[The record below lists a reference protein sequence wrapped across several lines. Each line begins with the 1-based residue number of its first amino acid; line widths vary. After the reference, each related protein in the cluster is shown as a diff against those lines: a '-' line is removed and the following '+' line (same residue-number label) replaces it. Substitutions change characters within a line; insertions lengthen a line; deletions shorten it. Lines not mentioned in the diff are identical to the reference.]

1 TDQMTE
7 YFPAVMESEEKAST
21 SVLIAADDG
30 LEAHSERI
38 DELVDALR
46 GLPEVENAEDIVNP
60 VEIGAMAEEIAEGPE
75 IDPEADPEAPA
86 EAEDVMAAA
95 PQRRGADG
103 RVGMIQVA
111 QDIER
116 IAVTADDKAQL
127 IDIMDQYRG
136 DGLQVEA
143 TGGLMQAMD
152 MGGAAEL
159 IGFAVAF
166 VVMIVAFGALVAS
179 FIPLITGLLGVGLT
193 IMLFTLSAGFFD
205 INDVATPIISMIG
218 IALSIDY
225 ALFIVSRYRAER
237 HRGGDLPSAAGR
249 AVGTAG
255 SAVVFAGSTVIIA
268 VLALSVIGIP
278 MISQMGF

>member
-1 TDQMTE
+1 MSSVLYSIGRFCFRFKWWVIGAWVALLAVAAVLVGMMQPSFAKDFALPGTDAGVATDQMTE

-75 IDPEADPEAPA
+75 IDPEADPEAAA

-95 PQRRGADG
+95 PQVLGDDG

-116 IAVTADDKAQL
+116 IDVTADDKAQL

-159 IGFAVAF
+159 IGF
-166 VVMIVAFGALVAS
+166 
-179 FIPLITGLLGVGLT
+179 
-193 IMLFTLSAGFFD
+193 
-205 INDVATPIISMIG
+205 
-218 IALSIDY
+218 
-225 ALFIVSRYRAER
+225 
-237 HRGGDLPSAAGR
+237 
-249 AVGTAG
+249 
-255 SAVVFAGSTVIIA
+255 
-268 VLALSVIGIP
+268 
-278 MISQMGF
+278 